1 MHSSLIPPAF
11 FFFFFF
17 TLLVDGGLYFQ
28 LSFSQHALQ
37 FVHLLIILM
46 A

>member
-1 MHSSLIPPAF
+1 MHSSLTPPA
-11 FFFFFF
+11 FF
-17 TLLVDGGLYFQ
+17 TLLVDGGSYFQ

>member
-1 MHSSLIPPAF
+1 MHSSLIPPACF
-11 FFFFFF
+11 FVTF
-17 TLLVDGGLYFQ
+17 LVDGGLYFQ

-37 FVHLLIILM
+37 FVLIILM

>member
-11 FFFFFF
+11 FCTF
-17 TLLVDGGLYFQ
+17 LVDGGSYFQ

-37 FVHLLIILM
+37 FVHRLIILM